1 MIWRKT
7 MEPLVAEVKSNVSS
21 NPSMTLWFTGLSG
34 AGKSTLAQALH
45 TRLFDQGRTCV
56 ILDGDHLRQGLNS
69 DLGFSAVDR
78 RENIRRVAE
87 VAKIF
92 NNIGVTVITAL
103 ISPMADDRRL
113 ARSIIGEAHFR
124 ELYICAS
131 LEVCE
136 ARDPKGLYAKARS
149 GLIPNFTGVCAP
161 YEPPKSAALVVHTGV
176 VSIDHAVEQL
186 LEIFISSQQY
196 NAESLRSMHN
206 Q

>member
-1 MIWRKT
+1 MQP
-7 MEPLVAEVKSNVSS
+7 EAPVAGIKSKVS
-21 NPSMTLWFTGLSG
+21 PPPTMTLWFTGRSG

-45 TRLFDQGRTCV
+45 KRLLDQGRTCV

-92 NNIGVTVITAL
+92 NNVGITVITAL

-113 ARSIIGEAHFR
+113 AKSIIGEAHFR

-149 GLIPNFTGVCAP
+149 GLIPDFTGVCAP
-161 YEPPKSAALVVHTGV
+161 YEPPLSAASVVHTDV

-186 LEIFISSQQY
+186 LLMVISNPQDD
-196 NAESLRSMHN
+196 AASLRCVHN
-206 Q
+206 R

>member
-1 MIWRKT
+1 MQP
-7 MEPLVAEVKSNVSS
+7 EAPVAGIKNNVS
-21 NPSMTLWFTGLSG
+21 PTPAMTLWFTGLSG

-45 TRLFDQGRTCV
+45 TRLLDQGRTCV

-92 NNIGVTVITAL
+92 NNVGVTVITAL

-113 ARSIIGEAHFR
+113 AKSIIGAAHFR

-149 GLIPNFTGVCAP
+149 GLIPDFTGICAP
-161 YEPPKSAALVVHTGV
+161 YEPPKYAASVVRTDV

-186 LEIFISSQQY
+186 LTMVISSPQDD
-196 NAESLRSMHN
+196 AESLRCVYN
-206 Q
+206 R